1 MSAEIKEITVSRCK
15 LEGEVRISGAKNSVL
30 RLLAAS
36 LLTDDAITIDNYP
49 ESLLDAQVHEGM
61 LEALGKQCLHT
72 APQQLEIT
80 KREEIP
86 SELVWEGRSIRNT
99 LLILGAL
106 VARTG
111 KGRVP
116 LPGGCKLGDRKY
128 DIHVQVLQDLGARVW
143 DEGDFLCAE
152 IEGKDR
158 LQGSDIYLPMR
169 STGATEN
176 ALIMASLAQGETRI
190 WGPHVRPEIFDLIK
204 YLRSMGAKIEVFGQE
219 SFVVRGVETLHG
231 TQHRVIPDNVEALTW
246 MIGAAITDGDV
257 EIQDFPYEHLE
268 IPLINLRES
277 GAQFYRSGDRMII
290 RGGRCFP
297 IELSTGP
304 YPGINSDMQPLFA
317 VYGAQ
322 AKGESRIID
331 LRFPGRYGYAE
342 ELSKLGIRYEVREN
356 LLIIKGRDPWR
367 GTKVTALDLR
377 AGAALLLAGLNADG
391 ETCINNAWQIF
402 RGYDRLPEKLR
413 SLGVTFSTKERE

>member
-1 MSAEIKEITVSRCK
+1 MTNEIKEFTLSRAK

-36 LLTDDAITIDNYP
+36 LLTEDPITIENYP

-61 LEALGKQCLHT
+61 LEALGKSCESKGAQTLSIT
-72 APQQLEIT
+72 ENSAP
-80 KREEIP
+80 P
-86 SELVWEGRSIRNT
+86 SELAWDGRSIRNT

-106 VARTG
+106 VTRTG

-116 LPGGCKLGDRKY
+116 LPGGCKLGERKY
-128 DIHVQVLQDLGARVW
+128 DIHVQILEDLGAKVW

-152 IEGKDR
+152 VKEGVR
-158 LQGSDIYLPMR
+158 LKGSDVHLPMR

-176 ALIMASLAQGETRI
+176 ALIMASLAEGTTRI

-204 YLRSMGAKIEVFGQE
+204 FLSAMGAKIETYGQE
-219 SFVVRGVETLHG
+219 SFVVHGVEKLSG
-231 TQHRVIPDNVEALTW
+231 TKHRVIPDNVEALTW
-246 MIGAAITDGDV
+246 LVGAAVTDGDV
-257 EIQDFPYEHLE
+257 EIIDFPFEHLE

-277 GAQFYRSGDRMII
+277 GARFYRSEDRMIV

-297 IELSTGP
+297 LELSTGP
-304 YPGINSDMQPLFA
+304 YPGINSDMQPLMA

-322 AKGESRIID
+322 AEGESRIID
-331 LRFPGRYGYAE
+331 LRFPGRYAYAE
-342 ELSKLGIRYEVREN
+342 ELAKMGIRYEVREN
-356 LLIIKGRDPWR
+356 LLIIKGRNPWK
-367 GTKVTALDLR
+367 GATVTALDLR

-391 ETCINNAWQIF
+391 ETKIQNAWQIF

-413 SLGVTFSTKERE
+413 KLGVTFSTKES